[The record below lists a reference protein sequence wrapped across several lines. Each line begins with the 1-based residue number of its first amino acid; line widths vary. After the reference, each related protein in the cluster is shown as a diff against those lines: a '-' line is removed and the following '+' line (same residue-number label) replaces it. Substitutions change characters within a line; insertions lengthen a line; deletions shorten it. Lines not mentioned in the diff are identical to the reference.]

1 MSEILFERDERL
13 SGDPLNAPFVEISMN
28 KRQPWRERLF
38 RANRAGFNEF
48 YREFGRFEC
57 TALSLDF
64 DDMTENKFHN
74 HFDLELGRIAVE
86 RIESFALNGATTFP
100 QSFDLQPFLKMGRL
114 RELIVGATSFPLPLP
129 HIFPHLEA
137 ILIFDWKRNSF
148 KSIDKSWPELRYLHI
163 QGFTGQLSLFSK
175 RDLRGLILV
184 SPNIGSI
191 DDLLLFQNL
200 DVVSIVGPRNGFD
213 LTPVGS
219 LPNLR
224 CLSIEGRAKLTGWEN
239 FASESV
245 EVLEMSWLPSS
256 GILRNFPNLKFSNI
270 WSGRSDEYQV
280 GNWDELPDYPFS
292 SVVPEL

>member
-64 DDMTENKFHN
+64 DDMAENKFHN

-148 KSIDKSWPELRYLHI
+148 KSIDKSWPELR
-163 QGFTGQLSLFSK
+163 S
-175 RDLRGLILV
+175 
-184 SPNIGSI
+184 
-191 DDLLLFQNL
+191 
-200 DVVSIVGPRNGFD
+200 
-213 LTPVGS
+213 
-219 LPNLR
+219 
-224 CLSIEGRAKLTGWEN
+224 C
-239 FASESV
+239 
-245 EVLEMSWLPSS
+245 
-256 GILRNFPNLKFSNI
+256 
-270 WSGRSDEYQV
+270 
-280 GNWDELPDYPFS
+280 
-292 SVVPEL
+292 

>member
-1 MSEILFERDERL
+1 
-13 SGDPLNAPFVEISMN
+13 
-28 KRQPWRERLF
+28 
-38 RANRAGFNEF
+38 
-48 YREFGRFEC
+48 
-57 TALSLDF
+57 
-64 DDMTENKFHN
+64 
-74 HFDLELGRIAVE
+74 
-86 RIESFALNGATTFP
+86 
-100 QSFDLQPFLKMGRL
+100 
-114 RELIVGATSFPLPLP
+114 
-129 HIFPHLEA
+129 
-137 ILIFDWKRNSF
+137 
-148 KSIDKSWPELRYLHI
+148 
-163 QGFTGQLSLFSK
+163 
-175 RDLRGLILV
+175 LV